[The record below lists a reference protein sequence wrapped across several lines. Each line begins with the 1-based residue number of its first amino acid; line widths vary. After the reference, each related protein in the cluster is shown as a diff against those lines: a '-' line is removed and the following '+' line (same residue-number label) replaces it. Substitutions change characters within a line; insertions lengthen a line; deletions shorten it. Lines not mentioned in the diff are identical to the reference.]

1 MVNIKTDKVSINK
14 PNEEIFNFLSNFNNF
29 EKLMPEQVINWNSTE
44 DTCSFTVK
52 GMADIGMRIKEA
64 NKFSFIHI
72 ASDGKVPFDFNMMC
86 NIEPAEN
93 NQSQVQLE
101 LKANMNPMLAMMAKR
116 PLQNLINIMVSKLK
130 EHYE

>member
-1 MVNIKTDKVSINK
+1 MVKIKTDKVLINK
-14 PNEEIFNFLSNFNNF
+14 PNEEIFSFLSNFNNF
-29 EKLMPEQVINWNSTE
+29 KKLMPEQVTNWNSTE

-72 ASDGKVPFDFNMMC
+72 SSEGKVPFDFDMIC
-86 NIEPAEN
+86 HIEPAEN

-116 PLQNLINIMVSKLK
+116 PLQNLIDIMVSKLK
-130 EHYE
+130 EHHE

>member
-1 MVNIKTDKVSINK
+1 MVKIKTDKVLINK
-14 PNEEIFNFLSNFNNF
+14 PNEEIFSFLSNFNNF
-29 EKLMPEQVINWNSTE
+29 EKLMPEQVTNWNSTE

-72 ASDGKVPFDFNMMC
+72 VSEGKVPFDFDMMC
-86 NIEPAEN
+86 HIEPAEN

-116 PLQNLINIMVSKLK
+116 PLQNLIDIMVSKLK
-130 EHYE
+130 EHHE